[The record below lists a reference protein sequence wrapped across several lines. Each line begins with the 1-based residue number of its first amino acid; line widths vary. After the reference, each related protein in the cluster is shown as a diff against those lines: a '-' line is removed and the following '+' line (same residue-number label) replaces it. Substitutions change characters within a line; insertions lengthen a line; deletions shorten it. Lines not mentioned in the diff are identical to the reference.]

1 MNLRK
6 YFGIEKV
13 RGTTHISVPLV
24 LFIFLMVVLLA
35 LVVIVWSIKRKPN
48 PEFHVTSRGGM
59 VDLLPSV
66 AGLTH
71 GSVQNGNKVEVLQN
85 GEFFDVLLEDI
96 AAAEESIHFETF
108 LWHEGAIG
116 RKLAEALAAKARSGV
131 EVRVLLDASGTRP
144 MEDEVE
150 QLMIDAGCLVEKFHT
165 FTLGNLGRINN
176 RTHRKI
182 TVIDGRI
189 GHLGGHGIA
198 DEWTGSARN
207 KKEYRDT
214 AVRLQGPIVNKLQSA
229 FSENWLE
236 ETGEAFTGEKYFPDL
251 TGAGSS
257 DTHLAYVTPSGG
269 GSSVEI
275 LYYLAIIAA
284 EREVII
290 QNPYFLP
297 DSALIQVIEEAVARG
312 VSISVMLP
320 SVEATDNA
328 LVQHASHHRFEEL
341 LELGVR
347 IFEYDRTLLHQKIII
362 VDGIWSTVGSTNF
375 DDRSLEINDEVS
387 VGILDREIAT
397 ELKEAYEDDL
407 RHAREMTLEGWRDR
421 GIWHRIMDRTAHLGN
436 EQM

>member
-1 MNLRK
+1 MNPRK

-24 LFIFLMVVLLA
+24 LFVFLVVVLFA
-35 LVVIVWSIKRKPN
+35 LVVIVWSVKKKPD

-71 GSVQNGNKVEVLQN
+71 GSVLSGNRVEVLQD
-85 GEFFDVLLEDI
+85 GKYFDAMLADI
-96 AAAEESIHFETF
+96 ASAKQSVHFETF
-108 LWHEGAIG
+108 LWHEGLIG
-116 RKLAEALAAKARSGV
+116 RKLAQAFADSARRGV

-150 QLMIDAGCLVEKFHT
+150 QLMKDAGCQVEKFHT

-189 GHLGGHGIA
+189 GYTGGHGIA

-207 KKEYRDT
+207 NKEYRDT

-229 FSENWLE
+229 FSENWVQ
-236 ETGEAFTGEKYFPDL
+236 ETGEAFTGEKFFPDL
-251 TGAGSS
+251 QGAGPT
-257 DTHLAYVTPSGG
+257 DAHLAYVTPSGA
-269 GSSVEI
+269 GSAVEI
-275 LYYLAIIAA
+275 LYYLSIIAA

-297 DSALIQVIEEAVARG
+297 DSSMIQVLGEAVARG
-312 VSISVMLP
+312 ISVSVMLP
-320 SVEATDNA
+320 SADATDNA

-341 LELGVR
+341 LERGVR
-347 IFEYDRTLLHQKIII
+347 IFEYDKTLLHQKVII
-362 VDGIWSTVGSTNF
+362 VDGIWSAVGSTNF

-387 VGILDREIAT
+387 VGILDRAIAT
-397 ELKEAYEDDL
+397 ELKRAYEEDL
-407 RHAREMTLEGWRDR
+407 RHSRELELHAWRKR
-421 GIWHRIMDRTAHLGN
+421 GIWHRMMDRIAHLGN
-436 EQM
+436 EQL